1 MYVRL
6 LVEFSRKQGIDTALA
21 MPAVGFESPE
31 FGIHLSDIATEF
43 THVPIA
49 AGLSA
54 HAIKLSLAQTA
65 ATRLILVDGDS
76 SLMAAMRFRS
86 GGSTG
91 HSAVLLVM
99 RDPRVHPDLQSG
111 SHRVR
116 QLAKR
121 AMAELVH
128 ATGRADV
135 VYLRSSVA
143 KGRDPRTVPDP
154 IAFRSSADGQRALR
168 AEWDLNPDV
177 RWVSVL
183 GSITARKNV
192 ALVAEAI
199 QLTGDRA
206 CGLLVAGKLDEV
218 VVPQIH
224 RAAEMLRARG
234 YEARIVARLLTTEE
248 LDDAIATSDVCVMAH
263 SNEGPSGLMGKA
275 VTVGTRVVASGA
287 QSLRRDADSHSGVLW
302 VPLNP
307 EDIASALTRSL
318 TMPRPTPHISDTA
331 ERFCRRLVLG

>member
-6 LVEFSRKQGIDTALA
+6 LVEFSRKQGIESALA

-31 FGIHLSDIATEF
+31 FGIHLGDIATEF

-49 AGLSA
+49 ARLSA
-54 HAIKLSLAQTA
+54 HEIKRSLAQTA

-76 SLMAAMRFRS
+76 SLMTATRLRS
-86 GGSTG
+86 DGTG

-99 RDPRVHPDLQSG
+99 RDPRVHPHPLSG

-116 QLAKR
+116 QVAKR
-121 AMAELVH
+121 AIAELVH

-135 VYLRSSVA
+135 VYLRSSVGN
-143 KGRDPRTVPDP
+143 GRDHRTVADP
-154 IAFRSSADGQRALR
+154 VAIRASANGQRVLR
-168 AEWDLNPDV
+168 QEWNLKPEV

-218 VVPQIH
+218 IVPQIH
-224 RAAEMLRARG
+224 RAAEMLRAQG
-234 YEARIVARLLTTEE
+234 YETRVVPRLLTAEE
-248 LDDAIATSDVCVMAH
+248 LDNAIAMSDVCVLAH

-275 VTVGTRVVASGA
+275 VALGTRVLASGA
-287 QSLRRDADSHSGVLW
+287 QSLRHDADGQAGVLW
-302 VPLNP
+302 VPLRAD
-307 EDIASALTRSL
+307 EIASGLTKSL
-318 TMPRPTPHISDTA
+318 AMPRPTAQPSDTT
-331 ERFCRRLVLG
+331 EPFCRRLVHG